1 MTTPIEAAL
10 PGALE
15 ARLGEQGFVRKEH
28 PVQVEDLSWDG
39 LWVRKTFNT
48 NRAAAL
54 LRLPPGAHPGQL
66 SRRLALPIGRV
77 AGYLTFLYPVG
88 LQLVWVGRGC
98 LRDDLQTYVDA
109 IDTQRSV
116 LQSIFVLDLDGP
128 RTCQAR
134 TWGQVITGR
143 FQDAIQ
149 AALDDAVDAGG

>member
-1 MTTPIEAAL
+1 VSPIELAL

-15 ARLGEQGFVRKEH
+15 ARLGAHGFVRREH
-28 PVQVEDLSWDG
+28 PAQVEGVSWGG
-39 LWVRKTFNT
+39 LWARKTWNT

-54 LRLPPGAHPGQL
+54 LRLPPGGHPGQL
-66 SRRLALPIGRV
+66 SRRLALPVGRV

-98 LRDDLQTYVDA
+98 HRDDLATYVDA

-134 TWGQVITGR
+134 TWGQVITGK

-149 AALDDAVDAGG
+149 QALDDVVDAAS